1 MFRVVYKK
9 NQFVFFRQHCGTGAP
24 NSNDCHMKAA
34 LRSNS
39 SCYYG
44 PTCSRSSSAGD
55 TDSPTVLADPSDCSG
70 FQNMKFDL
78 FFFFKTKKQT
88 PARGRIALQQ
98 NEKETGASTRNTETN
113 QNTSN
118 LLKV

>member
-9 NQFVFFRQHCGTGAP
+9 NLFVFSRQHCGTGAP

-70 FQNMKFDL
+70 FQNMKFEL
-78 FFFFKTKKQT
+78 FFF
-88 PARGRIALQQ
+88 
-98 NEKETGASTRNTETN
+98 
-113 QNTSN
+113 
-118 LLKV
+118 